1 MKTLQRTNFI
11 RGVTYKMT
19 YQFKCCKCGN
29 IEVKEKMF
37 GDYSIWKKHQICS
50 KCGEKME
57 RCLENE
63 DEIYNKGENKN
74 YD

>member
-1 MKTLQRTNFI
+1 
-11 RGVTYKMT
+11 MT
-19 YQFKCCKCGN
+19 YQFKCTKCKN

-37 GDYSIWKKHQICS
+37 GDYSIWKKSQVCS
-50 KCGEKME
+50 RCGAKME

>member
-1 MKTLQRTNFI
+1 
-11 RGVTYKMT
+11 MT
-19 YQFKCCKCGN
+19 YQFKCTKCKN

-37 GDYSIWKKHQICS
+37 GDYSTCKKSQVCS
-50 KCGEKME
+50 RCGEKME

-63 DEIYNKGENKN
+63 DEIYKGENKN

>member
-1 MKTLQRTNFI
+1 
-11 RGVTYKMT
+11 MT

-37 GDYSIWKKHQICS
+37 GDYSIWKKSQVYS
-50 KCGEKME
+50 RCGEKME

-63 DEIYNKGENKN
+63 DEVYKKGENKN

>member
-1 MKTLQRTNFI
+1 
-11 RGVTYKMT
+11 MT
-19 YQFKCCKCGN
+19 YQFKCTKCKN

-37 GDYSIWKKHQICS
+37 GDYSTWKKSQVCS
-50 KCGEKME
+50 RCGAKME
-57 RCLENE
+57 RGLENE

>member
-1 MKTLQRTNFI
+1 
-11 RGVTYKMT
+11 MT
-19 YQFKCCKCGN
+19 YQFKCTKCKN

-37 GDYSIWKKHQICS
+37 GDYSTWKKHQVCS
-50 KCGEKME
+50 RRGQKME

-63 DEIYNKGENKN
+63 DEVYNKGENKN